1 MVLGLALILPL
12 PPFRTVACGT
22 LMSLYFCSF
31 KAFLLVLCSSLDAVD
46 GLLNLLPLFNCWVC
60 NLVLDD
66 GLEDTRDDNFF
77 WSTRNFCALISS
89 ATSLNAWF
97 KSSSSKSFSYPN
109 CFANL
114 AKSAFISDAMWRC
127 LSLGVIPGIAS
138 CVATIG
144 CVELVRNLCGG

>member
-1 MVLGLALILPL
+1 MRISNSLS
-12 PPFRTVACGT
+12 CGT